1 MQATTTLLCAEIS
14 TPIGSMHAVAT
25 NSELCLLEFSD
36 RRMLNTQ
43 LKRVKKYFQA
53 EIIAGSNSIF
63 ASLQQQIDEYFQGHR
78 REFSLPLKTPGSE
91 WQQRVWQQ
99 LQALPY
105 GQTRSYQQLAKLIG
119 QPTAVRAVA
128 QANGANRIAIII
140 PCHRIIAAN
149 GNMVGYGGKVWRKRH
164 LLDLEAR

>member
-25 NSELCLLEFSD
+25 ASELCLLEFSD

-53 EIIAGSNSIF
+53 DIIAGSNSIF

-91 WQQRVWQQ
+91 WQQRLWQQ
-99 LQALPY
+99 LQELPY
-105 GQTRSYQQLAKLIG
+105 GQTRSYQQLAELIG